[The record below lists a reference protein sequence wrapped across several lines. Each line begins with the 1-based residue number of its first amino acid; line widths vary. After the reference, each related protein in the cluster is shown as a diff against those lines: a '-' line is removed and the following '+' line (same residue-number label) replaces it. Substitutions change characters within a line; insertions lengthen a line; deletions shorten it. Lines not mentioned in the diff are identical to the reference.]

1 MSSRSLLMQEIKD
14 LPEPVLGQ
22 LLDFA
27 RFLKAKGNHGASET
41 AIASESALAKDWL
54 KPAEDQAWQD
64 L

>member
-1 MSSRSLLMQEIKD
+1 MSCRSLLIQEIED
-14 LPEPVLGQ
+14 LSEPVLGQ

-27 RFLKAKGNHGASET
+27 RFLKAKRDHETSET
-41 AIASESALAKDWL
+41 AIASESTLAKDWL